1 VQDGNMNTLRGE
13 TLKQRSMAAG
23 FALGIAVVFSAQ
35 AGAVTVGYTQDFV
48 SDLSHF
54 SFEETH
60 GFNFEESFQDAAAH
74 FTHGPTAIT
83 MGYIVDHKVRPEL
96 ISLVGYKVRKY
107 PLNYAAAQAG
117 GNADQGIA
125 GGGEAAGGDGGGG
138 GGAGGGAS
146 GGGGGPS
153 GSAAT
158 SGGVG
163 APSGPSSPIS
173 AVPLPPALPML
184 LTAFMGLA
192 TLGRRKTVAPQT
204 NDNA

>member
-1 VQDGNMNTLRGE
+1 MMLRLGK

-23 FALGIAVVFSAQ
+23 FSISIAIMFAAQ

-96 ISLVGYKVRKY
+96 ISSAGYKVPKY
-107 PLNYAAAQAG
+107 PSNDAAAQAG
-117 GNADQGIA
+117 GNAAQGIA
-125 GGGEAAGGDGGGG
+125 GGGEAAGGGG
-138 GGAGGGAS
+138 GGAGGGTS
-146 GGGGGPS
+146 GGGGGGPS

-173 AVPLPPALPML
+173 PVPIPPALPML
-184 LTAFMGLA
+184 ITAFMGLA
-192 TLGRRKTVAPQT
+192 TLGRRKTVAR
-204 NDNA
+204 